1 MGQSDS
7 EPFKGFP
14 GFRPKFYDEADDPVR
29 QSDREPFKGFL
40 ADDDGARRF
49 MSALKARPS
58 AEEELAQ
65 AEAEV
70 RRQKAVFERS
80 MEELAQDRAELPRL
94 ALEVKVALAKLQRKT
109 PGRPSVLDDDL
120 LHLDQQLAAHPG
132 ESARAWF
139 LAAVEEGRWSKPTSL
154 RQAKERYN
162 AAFDEGVKRFG
173 WEFRL
178 K

>member
-7 EPFKGFP
+7 APFKGFP
-14 GFRPKFYDEADDPVR
+14 GFRPKIYEEADDPVR

-40 ADDDGARRF
+40 ADDDGARR
-49 MSALKARPS
+49 SCPRSKRVRLPKRSSRKPRRKSEGKRRYSEEYGGTRPGS
-58 AEEELAQ
+58 
-65 AEAEV
+65 
-70 RRQKAVFERS
+70 RRVPASSPRS
-80 MEELAQDRAELPRL
+80 EGR
-94 ALEVKVALAKLQRKT
+94 LAKLQRKT

>member
-14 GFRPKFYDEADDPVR
+14 GFRPKFYEEADDPVR

-70 RRQKAVFERS
+70 RRQKAIFERS

-94 ALEVKVALAKLQRKT
+94 ALEVKVALAKLQKNART
-109 PGRPSVLDDDL
+109 PVGPGRRPFAPRP
-120 LHLDQQLAAHPG
+120 AACCTSRRKCAGVVSCGGRRRPLEQTDEPETG
-132 ESARAWF
+132 QRA
-139 LAAVEEGRWSKPTSL
+139 V
-154 RQAKERYN
+154 
-162 AAFDEGVKRFG
+162 
-173 WEFRL
+173 
-178 K
+178 